1 MAMDLAELNCLQY
14 PLTGRTSCNDRIEAA
29 NECRTDFAVPSD
41 GSNLRQLRT
50 RRLCVLF
57 SRLAVPSDGSNLRQ
71 HGRSPMLAYIYQTCS
86 TLKRVEPQATR
97 PITRSG
103 MASQVACSTLK
114 RVEPQATPMRL
125 SSFCDSAFLQ
135 YPQTGRTSG
144 NQPNLTNNLFAN
156 WSCSTLRRVEPHAT
170 SCYSPTIRLLSVL
183 QYPQTG
189 RT

>member
-71 HGRSPMLAYIYQTCS
+71 HGRSPMLAYISQTCS
-86 TLKRVEPQATR
+86 TLKRVEPQAT
-97 PITRSG
+97 PT
-103 MASQVACSTLK
+103 
-114 RVEPQATPMRL
+114 RL

-156 WSCSTLRRVEPHAT
+156 WSCSTLRRVEPQAT
-170 SCYSPTIRLLSVL
+170 PTA
-183 QYPQTG
+183 
-189 RT
+189 

>member
-71 HGRSPMLAYIYQTCS
+71 HGRSPMLAYISQTCS

-156 WSCSTLRRVEPHAT
+156 WSCSTLRRVEPQAT
-170 SCYSPTIRLLSVL
+170 PTA
-183 QYPQTG
+183 
-189 RT
+189 

>member
-41 GSNLRQLRT
+41 GSNLRQ
-50 RRLCVLF
+50 
-57 SRLAVPSDGSNLRQ
+57 
-71 HGRSPMLAYIYQTCS
+71 HGRSPMLAYISQT
-86 TLKRVEPQATR
+86 
-97 PITRSG
+97 
-103 MASQVACSTLK
+103 CSTLK

-156 WSCSTLRRVEPHAT
+156 WSCSTLRRVEPQAT
-170 SCYSPTIRLLSVL
+170 PNA
-183 QYPQTG
+183 
-189 RT
+189 